1 MEYKIITA
9 TYESKLEEEI
19 AALLKQG
26 WKLQG
31 GISICYNRGYG
42 NTDLYFAQALIK

>member
-9 TYESKLEEEI
+9 SSESILEEEI
-19 AALLKQG
+19 MALLKQG

-31 GISICYNRGYG
+31 GISITYNNGRGS
-42 NTDLYFAQALIK
+42 TDFYFAQAVIK

>member
-9 TYESKLEEEI
+9 TSESILEEAI
-19 AALLKQG
+19 KSLLKQG

-31 GISICYNRGYG
+31 GISITYNHGLG
-42 NTDLYFAQALIK
+42 STDFYFAQAVMK

>member
-1 MEYKIITA
+1 MEYKIVRGSFE
-9 TYESKLEEEI
+9 YELEEQI
-19 AALLKQG
+19 ATLLKQG